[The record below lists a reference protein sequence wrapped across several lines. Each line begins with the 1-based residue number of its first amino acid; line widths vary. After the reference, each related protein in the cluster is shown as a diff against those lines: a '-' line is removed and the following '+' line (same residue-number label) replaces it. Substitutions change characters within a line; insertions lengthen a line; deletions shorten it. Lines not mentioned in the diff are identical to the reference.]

1 MSFQKDQR
9 VIRSSDAIA
18 KELDGELVLLD
29 LQSGT
34 YFGLNEVGSR
44 IWELMES
51 PVSVAEINAKLL
63 DEFEV
68 SDVVLAA
75 DVDAFLDVLHE
86 KKLLTLS

>member
-1 MSFQKDQR
+1 MPFQKDQR
-9 VIRSSDAIA
+9 VLRSSDAIA

-51 PVSVAEINAKLL
+51 PVSVADINTKLL
-63 DEFEV
+63 EEFEV
-68 SDVVLAA
+68 SDEVLSA
-75 DVDAFLDVLHE
+75 DVDAFLGVLHE
-86 KKLLTLS
+86 KKLLSLS

>member
-1 MSFQKDQR
+1 MPFQKDQR

-51 PVSVAEINAKLL
+51 PVSVADINTKLL
-63 DEFEV
+63 EEFEV
-68 SDVVLAA
+68 SDEILSA
-75 DVDAFLDVLHE
+75 DVDAFLAVLHE